1 MTDPITLRELMEAH
15 RAAHEREHTQHEK
28 EHERDHHATEQ
39 AITVAVAALDK
50 RLDSMNEFR
59 AALTS
64 QQATFVR
71 REMLDQYRSEQDKK
85 HDEQAAQINEL
96 RRNHATEQGRI
107 LGISAAFGVVVIIIS
122 IALRFL

>member
-1 MTDPITLRELMEAH
+1 MSDITLRELMEAH
-15 RAAHEREHTQHEK
+15 RASHQREHIQHEK
-28 EHERDHHATEQ
+28 EHDRDHHATEQ

-71 REMLDQYRSEQDKK
+71 RDMLDQYRAEQDKK

-96 RRNHATEQGRI
+96 RRAYATEQGRI
-107 LGISAAFGVVVIIIS
+107 LGIAASFSVVAVVIS
-122 IALRFL
+122 LLLRFI

>member
-1 MTDPITLRELMEAH
+1 MSDEVTLREFFEAH
-15 RAAHEREHTQHEK
+15 RTAHQREHGQHEK

-59 AALTS
+59 ATLTS

-71 REMLDQYRSEQDKK
+71 REMLDQYRTEQDKK

-96 RRNHATEQGRI
+96 RRQFATEQGRM
-107 LGISAAFGVVVIIIS
+107 LGISAAIGLGVVLIS
-122 IALRFL
+122 MALRFL